1 MFEETENIYGK
12 RVLYISEEG
21 KESMDSK
28 IVDLDD

>member
-1 MFEETENIYGK
+1 VFEETENIHGK

>member
-1 MFEETENIYGK
+1 MFEETENIHGK
-12 RVLYISEEG
+12 RILYISEES